1 MSPEHD
7 PRYAQAIS
15 YHQNGNVNGALTLYV
30 ALYRRWPYHA
40 HLLASYG
47 TCLAQTGNLEGGL
60 ALLEQA
66 LTYAPDLDFAQTNRA
81 SALATL
87 GRYSEALEAYCALP
101 NTRGQQANLL
111 VHLGRLNEALDAYD
125 DATDADPENAKH
137 HHGKG
142 LVLLKL
148 GREDEALASFTE
160 AVRLDVNYADAWCEQ
175 GKLHKDA
182 KRFEEAV
189 TCFSTALIAN
199 AQHWTSV
206 VGLCTALLDLN
217 RADEALTLIN
227 EALEQAPLK
236 ELYLNKAVILHRLHD
251 YDAALACVDQAQALD
266 PECPSVWAHRG
277 YLLMAMHRPAEARQ
291 CYEKALTKN
300 PTGND
305 ENWAYALL
313 HLAEG
318 DFLNGW
324 RLYEWRWQR
333 EEGKHY
339 LESWPRAPRWLG
351 DWSIQGKTVLVLCEQ
366 GMGDTLQFCRFVPRL
381 VELGATVKLHVQKAL
396 VPLLARSF
404 PTVEVIPNTE
414 GVGGFDFFTPLL
426 SLPMALKLTV
436 NTIPC
441 RPYLKADPKAV
452 RAWRKRLGPATR
464 PRIGLAWS
472 GNPNPKSDHKR
483 TIPLADLAPILNR
496 SADFYVL
503 QRDIR
508 DTDDLT
514 AFPNLHHLPEALDGF
529 DQTAALAMCMD
540 RIVTIDTSI
549 AHLTGALG
557 LETWMLTPY
566 HACWRWLL
574 DCDDSPW
581 YPSMALFRQP
591 TPGAWAPVI
600 ERVAE
605 QLDHSQPSHLCS

>member
-15 YHQNGNVNGALTLYV
+15 YHQNGNVNAALTLYV
-30 ALYRRWPYHA
+30 ALYERFPWHA

-47 TCLAQTGNLEGGL
+47 TALAQTGDLTGGL
-60 ALLEQA
+60 ALLDQA
-66 LTYAPDLDFAQTNRA
+66 LAYIPDLTFALTNRA
-81 SALATL
+81 SALASL
-87 GRYSEALEAYCALP
+87 GRSDEALTAYQALP
-101 NTRGQQANLL
+101 NTQGQQANLL
-111 VHLGRLNEALDAYD
+111 LSLGRPDEALAAYD
-125 DATDADPENAKH
+125 AALADQPDAKH

-142 LVLLKL
+142 LVLRKL
-148 GREDEALASFTE
+148 DRKDAALTCFQAATD
-160 AVRLDVNYADAWCEQ
+160 LDPKHADAWCEQ

-182 KRFEEAV
+182 KRLDEAV
-189 TCFSTALIAN
+189 IAFSAALVIN
-199 AQHWTSV
+199 AAHWTSV
-206 VGLCTALLDLN
+206 VGLCTTLLDLD
-217 RADEALTLIN
+217 RADEALALID
-227 EALEQAPLK
+227 EALSQAPLK
-236 ELYLNKAVILHRLHD
+236 ELYLNKGIVLHQMHD
-251 YDAALACVDQAQALD
+251 YPAALACTDQALALD

-277 YLLMAMHRPAEARQ
+277 YLLMAMHRPSEARA
-291 CYEKALTKN
+291 CYEKALARN
-300 PTGND
+300 PNGND

-318 DFLNGW
+318 DFLTGW

-339 LESWPRAPRWLG
+339 VQNWPKAPRWLG

-366 GMGDTLQFCRFVPRL
+366 GMGDTLQFCRFAPRL
-381 VELGATVKLHVQKAL
+381 VELGATVKLHVQKPMS
-396 VPLLARSF
+396 PLLSRSF
-404 PTVEVIPNTE
+404 PDVEVIANTE
-414 GVGGFDFFTPLL
+414 GVGGFDFFVPLL

-441 RPYLKADPKAV
+441 RPYLKADSV
-452 RAWRKRLGPATR
+452 TINAWRKRLGKRTR

-496 SADFYVL
+496 NADFYVL
-503 QRDIR
+503 QRDVR
-508 DTDDLT
+508 ETDDLT
-514 AFPNLHHLPEALDGF
+514 AFPNLHHLPEALNGF

-540 RIVTIDTSI
+540 RVITIDTSI

-557 LETWMLTPY
+557 LETWMLVPY

-574 DCDDSPW
+574 DRDDTPW
-581 YPSMALFRQP
+581 YPAMTLFRQP
-591 TPGAWAPVI
+591 EPGAWGPVI
-600 ERVAE
+600 ARVAE
-605 QLDHSQPSHLCS
+605 RLD

>member
-1 MSPEHD
+1 MTPEQD

-15 YHQNGNVNGALTLYV
+15 YHQNGKVNEALPLYA
-30 ALYRRWPYHA
+30 ALYARWPYHA

-47 TCLAQTGNLEGGL
+47 TALAQTGELERGL
-60 ALLEQA
+60 ALLDQA
-66 LTYAPDLDFAQTNRA
+66 LAYAPDLEFAQINRA

-87 GRYSEALEAYCALP
+87 GRYNEALEAYCALP
-101 NTRGQQANLL
+101 HTRGQQADLL
-111 VHLGRLNEALDAYD
+111 VQLGRLDEALDAYD
-125 DATDADPENAKH
+125 DAIDADSENAKH

-148 GREDEALASFTE
+148 GRKDEALASFEDATD
-160 AVRLDVNYADAWCEQ
+160 LDPYHADAWCEQ

-182 KRFEEAV
+182 KRLDEAV
-189 TCFSTALIAN
+189 IAFNTALIAN
-199 AQHWTSV
+199 ACHWTSV
-206 VGLCTALLDLN
+206 VGLCTTLLDLD
-217 RADEALTLIN
+217 RADEALDLIN
-227 EALEQAPLK
+227 MALGQAPLK

-251 YDAALACVDQAQALD
+251 YGAALACVDQAQALD

-277 YLLMAMHRPAEARQ
+277 YLLMASHRPAEARV
-291 CYEKALTKN
+291 CYEKALAKN

-318 DFLNGW
+318 DFLTGW

-366 GMGDTLQFCRFVPRL
+366 GMGDTLQFCRLAPRL

-396 VPLLARSF
+396 APLLARSF
-404 PTVEVIPNTE
+404 PEVEVIANTE
-414 GVGGFDFFTPLL
+414 GVGGFDFFVPLL
-426 SLPMALKLTV
+426 SLPLALKLTV

-441 RPYLKADPKAV
+441 RPYLKAEPILIK
-452 RAWRKRLGPATR
+452 RWLKRLGAKLR

-496 SADFYVL
+496 DADFYVL
-503 QRDIR
+503 QKDVRE
-508 DTDDLT
+508 TDDLT
-514 AFPNLHHLPEALDGF
+514 AFPNLRYLPEALDGF

-540 RIVTIDTSI
+540 RIITIDTSI

-574 DCDDSPW
+574 ERDDSPW
-581 YPSMALFRQP
+581 YPSLTLFRQP
-591 TPGAWAPVI
+591 TPGAWGPVI

-605 QLDHSQPSHLCS
+605 RLS